1 MNSRVSTLR
10 VALSATA
17 LAGLLALS
25 ACGGSSKTSG
35 TPAPSATS
43 ASASTTPGAGA
54 SSAGSASAS
63 ASASVKK
70 NKVTSLDAV
79 SVTGPFGKMP
89 TVKAPYPFEIDKT
102 QSKVLVQGKGA
113 EVTKTSMITF
123 NYQGIDATTGKSFDS
138 SWNKGRSPLSAPA
151 TGLIPGFTTSIVGK
165 HVGDRVLMVINSKDG
180 YDSAGGQGDIK
191 VGDTLI
197 FVVDITGTSL
207 TGVTGT
213 EVKPAAGL
221 PTVGKDAQG
230 YPTVSID
237 SSKAAPKSIVVQPL
251 MTGTGAVVKAT
262 DQVQVHYRAYSWK
275 TGKLVLSDYEGNPE
289 VGAVSQLLQSWQKG
303 LVGKKVGSRTMII
316 APNAYPN
323 GNATPSVAAG
333 DTLVFVIDVLY
344 ATPAQS

>member
-1 MNSRVSTLR
+1 MNSRVSSLR
-10 VALSATA
+10 VTLSATA

-25 ACGGSSKTSG
+25 ACGGSSKTAA
-35 TPAPSATS
+35 TP
-43 ASASTTPGAGA
+43 A
-54 SSAGSASAS
+54 SSAATAASSSTASAPAS
-63 ASASVKK
+63 SSTPSPSASVKK

-89 TVKAPYPFEIDKT
+89 TIKAPYPFEIDKT

-113 EVTKTSMITF
+113 PVAKTSMITF

-151 TGLIPGFTTSIVGK
+151 TGLIPGFTNSIVGK

-180 YDSAGGQGDIK
+180 YDSIGGHGDIK

-207 TGVTGT
+207 TGPTGST
-213 EVKPAAGL
+213 VAPAAGL

-230 YPTVSID
+230 FPTVSID
-237 SSKAAPKSIVVQPL
+237 TSKAAPKSVVVQPV
-251 MTGTGAVVKAT
+251 MTGTGAAVKAT
-262 DQVQVHYRAYSWK
+262 DQVQVNYRAYSWK
-275 TGKLVLSDYEGNPE
+275 TGKLLLSDYEGNPE
-289 VGAVSQLLQSWQKG
+289 VGAMSQLLQSWQQG

-333 DTLVFVIDVLY
+333 DTLVFVIDVLS